1 MVADKTPA
9 SVGLLT
15 TDTPPPKRRQAA
27 RRTLWAGL
35 GFVSPWIVGLILFT
49 LLPMALSL
57 YYSVTNYSLIGPAR
71 FVGLHNY
78 RFLAT
83 DPEFRQAMVNTL
95 FLVVLIV
102 PLNVLVALFYGMLMD
117 WSMRGQRLFRTLLYL
132 PTIVPAVAQGLLWS
146 WMFNTN
152 FGLINQSLQLTG
164 LQGPDW
170 LSNLAWGRMAL
181 VIIWLWGAGQS
192 SILVFSALRGVRR
205 DLYEQAQVD
214 GGSVWWRIWHVTLP
228 QISPVMFFNVV
239 MTLIGVMQYF
249 TQAWI
254 LFGNNLPL
262 LIGYIYTYA
271 FQDLAMG
278 IASAAS
284 WVLLAVTSVLVV
296 LLFVSRRWWV
306 FYND

>member
-1 MVADKTPA
+1 MADNASRPVPTLPGDAPVAH
-9 SVGLLT
+9 
-15 TDTPPPKRRQAA
+15 RRRAA
-27 RRTLWAGL
+27 RRTLWTGL
-35 GFVSPWIVGLILFT
+35 GFVSPWMIGLLLFT
-49 LLPMALSL
+49 LLPMGLSL
-57 YYSVTNYSLIGPAR
+57 YYSGTNYSLIGPAH

-78 RFLAT
+78 RFLAK
-83 DPEFRQAMVNTL
+83 DPEFRQAMMNTL

-117 WSMRGQRLFRTLLYL
+117 VSMRGQRLFRTLLYL

-152 FGLINQSLQLTG
+152 YGLINQSLQLMG
-164 LQGPDW
+164 LRGPDW
-170 LSNLAWGRMAL
+170 LSNLVWGRIAL

-262 LIGYIYTYA
+262 LIGYIYSYA
-271 FQDLAMG
+271 FEDLAMG

-296 LLFVSRRWWV
+296 LLFISRRWWV